1 MTIGGGSIFFG
12 SQALYN
18 PQGYN
23 PQARLSGFQTM
34 CDSTRFSGWSGGLR
48 EPSVY
53 KRVWAQQHTC
63 AESLSHVR
71 LFVTPQ
77 TSPPG
82 FSMHGILQARILGWV
97 AISSSRGSSQPRD
110 QTRSPASLPLAGRFF
125 TIEPPGKPLDSA
137 GTPSMLALLPSRLT
151 WTLKGSGL
159 TAPEFSASTFSS
171 KILRFPV
178 E

>member
-1 MTIGGGSIFFG
+1 MQASCSRPQRRPFCLHPALRSVGRAGLVSDVLMTIGGGSIFFG

-110 QTRSPASLPLAGRFF
+110 QT
-125 TIEPPGKPLDSA
+125 
-137 GTPSMLALLPSRLT
+137 
-151 WTLKGSGL
+151 
-159 TAPEFSASTFSS
+159 
-171 KILRFPV
+171 
-178 E
+178 